1 MSMTSTDILVIVIL
15 ATILIAILVY
25 LLHWLYRHSTKDQSF
40 VRTGLGGERVVMG
53 GGALII
59 PIVHTI
65 TRVNMNAVPIEIRR
79 VGEQSLI
86 TKNKMRVDIIAEFFV
101 RVLPTREGVS
111 IAARTLGE
119 RTHNSADLKEIVQG
133 RFVDA
138 MAAIAANMTMDEIH
152 TNRGAYIAEVAKLA
166 AKTLGTNGLE
176 LENASLTSLNQA
188 DVSVFNPNNAFDAE
202 GLAQLTEQIEERRKL
217 RNRIE
222 NEARV
227 EIALRDYEAEQRELQ
242 IARDL
247 EYARIAQQKDIETRK
262 AAQLAEIEDERTASQ
277 ISVDLARIKAEQEAE
292 RNRIAKERLV
302 EAERINTEAEIRN
315 LAIERRQSNEL
326 TEINTQKAL
335 EAQRILTRQQIETD
349 RIENERKIREHD
361 IRTRQTLALIET
373 SALGEVD
380 RAKLDREKSVESA
393 RIETMKTIELLDV
406 EKEKQIRVTN
416 EIAASDQDRARIMRR
431 YYVEMERLSKDE
443 EIAQAEIAKK
453 EKIKLAE
460 TTALRKV
467 EDASI
472 MAARE
477 IDELRIAARKY
488 IDRFEIE
495 QQKAVEIVDKERL
508 IAVINKSIEEA
519 YARTNVAEANK
530 ALAAM
535 EERILTA
542 RDEEAA
548 NRAKRVDLINTESR
562 VEREAMRLTAHA
574 RAEKEATEFRSL
586 ARIAEAN
593 ADEVRYEKDAIG
605 QRLLNES
612 ENMRSDASR
621 RSAIYENLVR
631 NLPNII
637 RETVKPM
644 ENIDSIKILQVDG
657 LPGLN
662 SPSEIGGSGAGT
674 PNGDGGNMT
683 DRVVNSAM
691 KYRTQVALVDG
702 LMKELGLPVDSI
714 GSAGGM
720 SFRNFLAND
729 KPKDKD
735 D

>member
-1 MSMTSTDILVIVIL
+1 MSMTSTDILVAVIL
-15 ATILIAILVY
+15 LTILIAIIVY

-53 GGALII
+53 GGALIV

-79 VGEQSLI
+79 LGEQSLI
-86 TKNKMRVDIIAEFFV
+86 TRNKMRIDLIAEFFV
-101 RVLPTREGVS
+101 RVLPTKEGVS
-111 IAARTLGE
+111 VAARTLGE
-119 RTHNSADLKEIVQG
+119 RTQNSTDLKEIVQG

-138 MAAIAANMTMDEIH
+138 MSAIAANMTMDEIH
-152 TNRGAYIAEVAKLA
+152 TNRGRYIHEVAELA
-166 AKTLGTNGLE
+166 KKTLGTNGLE

-202 GLAQLTEQIEERRKL
+202 GLAQLTEQIEDRRKL

-247 EYARIAQQKDIETRK
+247 EYARIAQHKDIETRK
-262 AAQLAEIEDERTASQ
+262 AAQLAEIEDERSASQ
-277 ISVDLARIKAEQEAE
+277 ISVELARIKAEQEAE

-302 EAERINTEAEIRN
+302 ESERINTEAEIRN
-315 LAIERRQSNEL
+315 LAIERRQSNEM

-335 EAQRILTRQQIETD
+335 ESLRILTRQQIETD
-349 RIENERKIREHD
+349 RIENDRKIREHD

-373 SALGEVD
+373 AALGEVD
-380 RAKLDREKSVESA
+380 RAKLDRDKSVESV
-393 RIETMKTIELLDV
+393 RIESLKTIELLDV
-406 EKEKQIRVTN
+406 EKNKQIRVTN
-416 EIAASDQDRARIMRR
+416 EIAESDQDRARIMRR
-431 YYVEMERLSKDE
+431 YYVEMERLTKDE
-443 EIAQAEIAKK
+443 EIAQAAITKN

-460 TTALRKV
+460 TTALRRV

-472 MAARE
+472 VATRE
-477 IDELRIAARKY
+477 IDELRISARKY

-495 QQKAVEIVDKERL
+495 RQKEVEIVDKERL
-508 IAVINKSIEEA
+508 IAVVNKSIEEA
-519 YARTNVAEANK
+519 YARTNVAEAHK

-548 NRAKRVDLINTESR
+548 NRAKRVDLISAESR
-562 VEREAMRLTAHA
+562 IERESMRLTSHA

-586 ARIAEAN
+586 ARISEAN

-605 QRLLNES
+605 QRLINES

-644 ENIDSIKILQVDG
+644 ENIESIKILQVDG

-662 SPSEIGGSGAGT
+662 SPSEVGGAGHRAS
-674 PNGDGGNMT
+674 NGDGGNMT

-702 LMKELGLPVDSI
+702 LMKELGLPVESI

-720 SFRNFLAND
+720 SFRNFLAAEP
-729 KPKDKD
+729 PKDKD